1 MGIKTL
7 SNAGMPQIPKSW
19 QRASRQGENH
29 DCPSCKLSPYS
40 PYCLPHVCIIIL
52 TEGRQSVNHSWTSR
66 EEGRMLCNCISAMF
80 KSKEWIFG
88 LFDMMMMM
96 MMMTLLLLLLLFLVM
111 MMTLLL
117 LLLLLIMTR
126 RRRRKRRGESLT
138 AKIR

>member
-1 MGIKTL
+1 
-7 SNAGMPQIPKSW
+7 
-19 QRASRQGENH
+19 
-29 DCPSCKLSPYS
+29 
-40 PYCLPHVCIIIL
+40 
-52 TEGRQSVNHSWTSR
+52 
-66 EEGRMLCNCISAMF
+66 ML

-126 RRRRKRRGESLT
+126 RRRRRKRRGHVSGYMQVSGGGDGFPVQRYSVCGFSRRVDVDTKGLGLNGAREERLNAELGSCVKVEADVLGS
-138 AKIR
+138 RP